1 LSSHATGALRLPWTA
16 PRPAPRKSAREYTG
30 DEALARRAAAGDGA
44 AFAALYDRYERKAY
58 NLCYRITGS
67 PEDAADATQET
78 FVAVLER
85 LPSLEGRELNFASYL
100 MTAARNA
107 SYDAIARRKRVAPG
121 DIPESAVPV
130 GAGGE
135 DPDRPESRALRSAH
149 QEQIRAANES
159 LPPRQREVL
168 ALRELEELS
177 YDDVAEVMGMN
188 RNSVAQL
195 ISRAR
200 INLRDNLRQTALGS
214 VAPASPLC
222 DQALPLLAMRQD
234 DALEDDANAGW
245 LAEHLTGC
253 GTCRV
258 RVEAMEEAGVAY
270 RMWLPLVPVLWLR
283 GEAIAHAAERV
294 GADWSAFATR
304 RSHGRHVRLAAAAG
318 AVLVIAFVL
327 ALADRAQTPTRE
339 FPAPTLPEAPVETRV
354 KPLETKAM
362 PVETAAQ
369 PVERRKRRAKPR
381 PVERVRAAGD
391 ATPVAAVAPHEVPA
405 ADAAPAVRVR
415 RHVPERRRQA
425 PPPEPTT
432 PEPVVADPPPDPIAP
447 PGDLV
452 TEPEPPE
459 SPCPNCPGDDDPVTP
474 PCVPTTAAVGCP
486 PPRPPVTPT
495 CTSCQIVV
503 VRSQPD
509 PPHERIRSVLA
520 PR

>member
-1 LSSHATGALRLPWTA
+1 LSSHATGALRLPWA
-16 PRPAPRKSAREYTG
+16 ASRPASLHVDRGNDG

-44 AFAALYDRYERKAY
+44 AFATLYDRYERRAF

-85 LPSLEGRELNFASYL
+85 LPRLEGRELNFGSYL

-107 SYDAIARRKRVAPG
+107 AYDAIARRKRTAPAG
-121 DIPESAVPV
+121 DIHETAVPV

-135 DPDRPESRALRSAH
+135 DPDRPESRALRAAH
-149 QEQIRAANES
+149 QEQIRAANEG

-177 YDDVAEVMGMN
+177 YDDVAEIMGMN

-214 VAPASPLC
+214 VAAASPLC
-222 DQALPLLAMRQD
+222 ERALPLLALRQD
-234 DALEDDANAGW
+234 DALEDDETSGW

-270 RMWLPLVPVLWLR
+270 RLWLPLVPALWLR

-294 GADWSAFATR
+294 GADWSAFAGAG
-304 RSHGRHVRLAAAAG
+304 RSRGRHLRLAAAAG
-318 AVLVIAFVL
+318 ALLVFAFVF
-327 ALADRAQTPTRE
+327 ALVDRAQTPTRE
-339 FPAPTLPEAPVETRV
+339 FPAPPPEVET
-354 KPLETKAM
+354 
-362 PVETAAQ
+362 TAAPPPVATAPAPAAKAAK
-369 PVERRKRRAKPR
+369 PVERRAPRRRAKSHPVEPTAPAVDAAPVAAAVPATPAAGPA
-381 PVERVRAAGD
+381 PVERA
-391 ATPVAAVAPHEVPA
+391 
-405 ADAAPAVRVR
+405 R
-415 RHVPERRRQA
+415 RSVPERRRKDPA
-425 PPPEPTT
+425 PAPAD
-432 PEPVVADPPPDPIAP
+432 PVVADPPAEPAAP

-452 TEPEPPE
+452 VTPEQPAQPEPPAE
-459 SPCPNCPGDDDPVTP
+459 DPVEP
-474 PCVPTTAAVGCP
+474 RPCGATTAAVSCP
-486 PPRPPVTPT
+486 PPPPPT
-495 CTSCQIVV
+495 CVRCGIVGV
-503 VRSQPD
+503 QPTPK
-509 PPHERIRSVLA
+509 PPKTLAAAEAVESALA